1 MRRYT
6 GHVRSVERWPG
17 VAPEYRWAT
26 ELFDELMETT
36 DQTPAQL
43 RARAAELRAQ
53 AQATD
58 ASGHRGAGMM
68 LADRYEAAAATRET
82 AA

>member
-1 MRRYT
+1 
-6 GHVRSVERWPG
+6 VRSVERWPG
-17 VAPEYRWAT
+17 VASEYGWAT

-53 AQATD
+53 ATD
-58 ASGHRGAGMM
+58 AEGHRSAGMM